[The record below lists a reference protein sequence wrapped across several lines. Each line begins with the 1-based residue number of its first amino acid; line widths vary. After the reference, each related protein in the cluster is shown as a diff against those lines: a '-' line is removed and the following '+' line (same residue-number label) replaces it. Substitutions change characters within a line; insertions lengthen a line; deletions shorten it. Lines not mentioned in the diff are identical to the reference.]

1 MEEPGGAAFAL
12 GVEQERLA
20 AEVRAL
26 ARDVLAPL
34 ARAGEPGRVNRK
46 LVAAL
51 GEHGL
56 LPRLFPRS
64 AGGSALG
71 ATASALELCLLR
83 EALAR
88 ESTEAETALALQGLG
103 AYPILTAGPEPLVR
117 RFVPEVAAGRAVAA
131 FALSE
136 AGAGSDAGGLE
147 LAAERDGDGFR
158 LTGTKQ
164 WISNAPEADVYTV
177 FARTTPGARARGVT
191 AFAVPGD
198 APGLG
203 GEPIELLAPHP
214 VGRLHFDGV
223 RVGPDQV
230 LGAVDGGFAV
240 AMRTLD
246 LFRPSVGAFAVGMA
260 QAALDLAVAHAATRR
275 AFGSPLKDFQAVS
288 HRLAEMAT
296 RTEAARLLVYAAA
309 SRYDRAARSM
319 AGMAGGPGDGV
330 AQASAA
336 GGPGDGVAQGSAVG
350 GRGNGVT
357 KASAMAKLYA
367 TETAQQVIDAAI
379 QVHGAVALERGHP
392 LEHLYRDVRATRVYE
407 GTSEIQ
413 RAVIARE
420 LFRPATTT

>member
-1 MEEPGGAAFAL
+1 MQQPGGAAFAL
-12 GVEQERLA
+12 SAAQQRLA

-26 ARDVLAPL
+26 AREVLAPL

-64 AGGSALG
+64 AGGTAG
-71 ATASALELCLLR
+71 RTAASALELCLVR
-83 EALAR
+83 EALAQ
-88 ESTEAETALALQGLG
+88 ESTEAETAFALQGLG
-103 AYPILTAGPEPLVR
+103 AYPIVFAGSERLVR
-117 RFVPEVAAGRAVAA
+117 RLVPEVAAGRAVAA

-136 AGAGSDAGGLE
+136 PGAGSDAGGLE

-158 LTGTKQ
+158 LRGTKQ

-177 FARTTPGARARGVT
+177 FARTTPGTRARGVT

-214 VGRLHFDGV
+214 VGRLRFDDV

-230 LGAVDGGFAV
+230 LGQVDGGFAV

-246 LFRPSVGAFAVGMA
+246 RFRPSVGAFAVGMA
-260 QAALDLAVAHAATRR
+260 QAALDLAVAHAAARR
-275 AFGSPLKDFQAVS
+275 AFGVPLKDFQAVS

-309 SRYDRAARSM
+309 SRYDAVAA
-319 AGMAGGPGDGV
+319 APA
-330 AQASAA
+330 AAA
-336 GGPGDGVAQGSAVG
+336 GG
-350 GRGNGVT
+350 GVT
-357 KASAMAKLYA
+357 QASAMAKLYA

-392 LEHLYRDVRATRVYE
+392 LEHLYRDVRATRIYE

-420 LFRPATTT
+420 LFRPATTREDR